1 MLGNRGKQ
9 NTSEEEA
16 SASGRARAESAQ
28 LKSTKR
34 RQNTPWII
42 GGIALVL
49 LSGLAAASLAGT
61 EDPIVQRTP
70 ALIAARSIAEGR
82 VITSDDLQVVEV
94 EGLPREVQIM
104 DPATLDDVLGRIAA
118 GPIGSGSFIHPDQF
132 IIGGLGQEPTVVVGA
147 NLNPD
152 EYPLQDLRRGDL
164 VRIIEVR
171 IESDDFGEDDDIPV
185 RIDGRELAVAE
196 IVAVRPTTSDG
207 LHFSLRIGESSA
219 NVVLDRVAR
228 GRVSIAL
235 IDGAQAVRP
244 AEPLTPADPLDP
256 GDPAEIDS
264 ESGDG

>member
-16 SASGRARAESAQ
+16 SASGRARAENAQ

-49 LSGLAAASLAGT
+49 LSGLAAASLAST

-82 VITSDDLQVVEV
+82 VITADDLQVVEV

-132 IIGGLGQEPTVVVGA
+132 IIGGLGQEPTVVIGA

-164 VRIIEVR
+164 VRIVEVR
-171 IESDDFGEDDDIPV
+171 IEDFGDEDLPV

-196 IVAVRPTTSDG
+196 IVAVRPTTGDG

>member
-1 MLGNRGKQ
+1 MVGIKGKQ
-9 NTSEEEA
+9 NTSDTA
-16 SASGRARAESAQ
+16 AGATSRARAESAQ

-49 LSGLAAASLAGT
+49 LSGLAAASLASAD
-61 EDPIVQRTP
+61 DPIVQRTP

-82 VITSDDLQVVEV
+82 VITTDDLQVVEI
-94 EGLPREVQIM
+94 EGLPREAQIM

-147 NLNPD
+147 ALTPD
-152 EYPLQDLRRGDL
+152 EYPLQDLRQGDL
-164 VRIIEVR
+164 VRLIEVR
-171 IESDDFGEDDDIPV
+171 IEASDAEDDEAPV

-196 IVAVRPTTSDG
+196 IVAVRPTQNDG

-219 NVVLDRVAR
+219 NVVVDRISR
-228 GRVSIAL
+228 GRLSIAL
-235 IDGAQAVRP
+235 IDAAQAVRP
-244 AEPLTPADPLDP
+244 AEPLEPADPLDP